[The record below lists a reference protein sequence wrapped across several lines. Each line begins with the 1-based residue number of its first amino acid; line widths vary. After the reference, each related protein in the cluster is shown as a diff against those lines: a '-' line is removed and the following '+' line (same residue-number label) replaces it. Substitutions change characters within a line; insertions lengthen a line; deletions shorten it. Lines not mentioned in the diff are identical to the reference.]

1 MRKLFPATVILAAVH
16 FTSLL
21 APAATIGTPVT
32 GFGVVTV
39 NIATIGT
46 STFTV
51 NETISAMQTMN
62 NSGFSYAVNSSSGS
76 TSYLVTLNVLNS
88 TGQTWGGFRI
98 GSGNFN
104 NATGFYDIPNPT
116 LISSIDLGVA
126 PTPLSPSTSTS
137 AFLEWTGLNIP
148 TGTTAAFTFQLVTC
162 PNCSGV
168 NLLGTQPTAT
178 PEPATFG
185 LLAAA
190 LAPIIWLGR
199 RKRAQI

>member
-1 MRKLFPATVILAAVH
+1 MRKLFPTAVILAAVH

-32 GFGVVTV
+32 GFGAVAV
-39 NIATIGT
+39 NSSTIGA

-62 NSGFSYAVNSSSGS
+62 NSGFTYAVNSSSGS

-88 TGQTWGGFRI
+88 TGKTWGGFRI

-116 LISSIDLGVA
+116 LISSIDLSVA
-126 PTPLSPSTSTS
+126 PTPLSPSTSTK
-137 AFLEWTGLNIP
+137 AFLEWTGLNIL
-148 TGTTAAFTFQLVTC
+148 TGNTATFTFQLVTC
-162 PNCSGV
+162 PNCSGT

-190 LAPIIWLGR
+190 LAPIV
-199 RKRAQI
+199 